1 MDAPTE
7 VSEAQLRELHI
18 RVRVPPKIDAPAKT
32 D

>member
-18 RVRVPPKIDAPAKT
+18 RVRVPPKIE
-32 D
+32 

>member
-18 RVRVPPKIDAPAKT
+18 LVRVPPKIE
-32 D
+32 

>member
-18 RVRVPPKIDAPAKT
+18 RIRVPPKVE
-32 D
+32 